1 MSEEERLVSGLQPA
15 REAIR
20 VHRDR
25 IRRVLVES
33 RSQPKLEAVARF
45 ARDQGIEVER
55 VPRAT
60 LDRMSGGA
68 AHQGVIAVAPPLEL
82 ISAEALLADPTLLAI
97 ALDGVQDP
105 QNFGAAVRS
114 AVAIANAAVLWGEH
128 SSAPLSPATFR
139 ASAGAIEH
147 ARLCRVRSL
156 VALLDEAKTQ
166 GVGVVG
172 LEASATDL
180 LREVDLKGP
189 TLIVLGGEHEG
200 LGRAVKRAC
209 TRVARLLPMFH
220 VDSLNVSVA
229 AAIALYEARVQRGV
243 LGTSI
248 PPLG

>member
-1 MSEEERLVSGLQPA
+1 MSDEERLVSGLQPA

-25 IRRVLVES
+25 VRRVLVED
-33 RSQPKLEAVARF
+33 RNQPKLEGVARF
-45 ARDQGIEVER
+45 ARDQGIVVER

-68 AHQGVIAVAPPLEL
+68 AHQGVVAIAPPLTL
-82 ISAEALLADPTLLAI
+82 QSAESLLADPGLIAI

-114 AVAIANAAVLWGEH
+114 AVAIAGAAVIWGEH

-166 GVGVVG
+166 GVTVVG
-172 LEASATDL
+172 LEASAPTQ
-180 LREVDLKGP
+180 LREVNLAGP

-200 LGRAVKRAC
+200 LGRAVKRTC
-209 TRVARLLPMFH
+209 TTLARLVPMFH

-248 PPLG
+248 SSLE